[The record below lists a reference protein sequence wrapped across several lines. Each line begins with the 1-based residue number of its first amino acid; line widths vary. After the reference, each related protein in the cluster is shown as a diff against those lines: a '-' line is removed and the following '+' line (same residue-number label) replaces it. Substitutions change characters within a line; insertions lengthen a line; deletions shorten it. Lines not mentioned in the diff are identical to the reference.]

1 MLREPT
7 TRAHWRSMHMATE
20 CCVAVRCSDARTL
33 CAAGRGS
40 EIGNDIWLNRT
51 LRRLANAAF
60 DRFGETA

>member
-1 MLREPT
+1 MTLVQSDPT
-7 TRAHWRSMHMATE
+7 WEAEYAHFK
-20 CCVAVRCSDARTL
+20 TL